1 MRCRRIKRGGASNTV
16 VWFGSYGKAADG
28 SSLFFNENDIHDN
41 FADRQEG
48 VADSLT
54 QRLSVIEGELWYNVS
69 FGLPLME
76 KIDSKIAI
84 DAAVSQIVLS
94 HPDVVDITEF
104 ESSKSATQ
112 YRAKMKISTNFGE
125 LSLEI

>member
-1 MRCRRIKRGGASNTV
+1 MRCRRIKRSGASNTV

-28 SSLFFNENDIHDN
+28 SSLFFNENNIHDN
-41 FADRQEG
+41 FADGPEG

-84 DAAVSQIVLS
+84 DATVSQIVLA

-112 YRAKMKISTNFGE
+112 YRAKMKISTDFGE

>member
-1 MRCRRIKRGGASNTV
+1 MRCRRIKRGITSDTV

-28 SSLFFNENDIHDN
+28 SSLFSNENNIHDN
-41 FADRQEG
+41 FAEGQEG

-94 HPDVVDITEF
+94 HPDVIDIIEF
-104 ESSKSATQ
+104 ESSKSATR
-112 YRAKMKISTNFGE
+112 YYAKMKISTNFGE
-125 LSLEI
+125 FSLEI